1 MEVLTNGAAQPRI
14 CSEVRRE
21 SDSPQTNPGD
31 VWTQRWKIQRERM
44 KIEGENMMRIE
55 TGNKNQNNR
64 TGKQIISLQKFT
76 A

>member
-1 MEVLTNGAAQPRI
+1 ME
-14 CSEVRRE
+14 
-21 SDSPQTNPGD
+21 D
-31 VWTQRWKIQRERM
+31 KQRERM

-55 TGNKNQNNR
+55 TGNINQNNR